1 MTRRV
6 MERRRP
12 QQLLYQTPN
21 EIVDRLK
28 QLAGID
34 TPNADMTDAEVKAT
48 MRVVAINIPGK
59 IPLDEHLS
67 TSRIGV
73 ELMLSLTLLVFP
85 EYYERYGLAQ
95 FD

>member
-1 MTRRV
+1 MRRQK
-6 MERRRP
+6 P

-21 EIVDRLK
+21 EVVERLK
-28 QLAGID
+28 QLAGIN
-34 TPNADMTDAEVKAT
+34 TPNADMTDAEIKAT
-48 MRVVAINIPGK
+48 IRVVAVSILGT
-59 IPLDEHLS
+59 IPLDEHIS
-67 TSRIGV
+67 TSRVGI